1 MKIVVA
7 EKISRKGVDLLREEK
22 SWKVVECE
30 PARDKLIPELKDAD
44 ALLIRSAVQ
53 CDAALL
59 EHAPKLKVIGRAGIG
74 VDNVDIEAAT
84 KKGVL
89 VMNTPGGNSV
99 SVAEHTLALMLSM
112 ARSVALAN
120 ESMHAGRWEKKLFE
134 GSELRGKT
142 LGLLGLGRIGVE
154 VVKRARA
161 FELDIIGYDPY
172 ISPTLA
178 EDLHVELV
186 SLNDLFARS
195 DYLSLHTP
203 LTPET
208 DKIIGRENL
217 KKMKK
222 SARIVNCARGEL
234 VDEQALAEAISNG
247 QIAGAALDVFCAE
260 PLKNSALTELKQV
273 ALTPHIAGSTAE
285 AQEIVGYRIAEQVR
299 DYLKSSVIQNAV
311 NMPSLPAEEYRLLA
325 PYLNLAERLGQLLAQ
340 IGTGAPSVFEIRYS
354 GKLSKMN
361 TSLLRNSALKGLL
374 NQILD
379 EKSNVVNSVS
389 IAQARGI
396 RIQESHAQRTA
407 SADTLRIAVKGN
419 SQNQGAESSVEGAVL
434 MGDEPRLLVLDNIN
448 VECPLSGN
456 LIVMKNLD
464 VPGVIGKT
472 GTILGKRGIN
482 IASFSLGRER
492 ATKAKAAK
500 GPVGAVCVVQVDGQT
515 PAAVIKEL
523 TKIPAN
529 TFARAVELPS

>member
-59 EHAPKLKVIGRAGIG
+59 AAAPRLKVIGRAGIG

-112 ARSVALAN
+112 ARSVAQAN

-186 SLNDLFARS
+186 SLDDLFARS

-222 SARIVNCARGEL
+222 GARIVNCARGEL
-234 VDEQALAEAISNG
+234 VDEVALAEAIAAG
-247 QIAGAALDVFCAE
+247 QIAGAALDVFSAE
-260 PLKNSALTELKQV
+260 PLKNSPLTELKQV

-299 DYLKSSVIQNAV
+299 DYLKASVIQNAV

-325 PYLNLAERLGQLLAQ
+325 PYLNLAERLGSLLAQ
-340 IGTGAPSVFEIRYS
+340 IAPGAPASIEIRYS

-361 TSLLRNSALKGLL
+361 TSLLRNSALMGLL

-379 EKSNVVNSVS
+379 EKANVVNSVS
-389 IAQARGI
+389 IAKARGI
-396 RIQESHAQRTA
+396 RVDESHAGRSA
-407 SADTLRIAVKGN
+407 SADTLRIAVKGH
-419 SQNQGAESSVEGAVL
+419 GAESSVEGAVL

-482 IASFSLGRER
+482 IANFSLGREKV
-492 ATKAKAAK
+492 TKTKSAKRS
-500 GPVGAVCVVQVDGQT
+500 VGAVCVVQVDGQT

-529 TFARAVELPS
+529 TFARAVELPE